1 MPYLHALMINRKK
14 KLLALGDL
22 IAADFIACGGQKAER
37 IVRPAVHTRRVEFR
51 GARLLCDS

>member
-1 MPYLHALMINRKK
+1 
-14 KLLALGDL
+14 LGDL